1 MYDGLTQA
9 SEDPGQ
15 EDVKKLIWLI
25 YQGFVFDR
33 KCTPEPQ

>member
-1 MYDGLTQA
+1 MLV
-9 SEDPGQ
+9 SSL